1 MSISAILEQL
11 ANEPKTKAKLQILVD
26 NYDNEL
32 LKKVFTYTLT
42 PSINYYIKKI
52 PTYCVT
58 NTPSLTLDEAI
69 DKLGKLIDRTYTGHA
84 GIEHLVNILQNVSSD
99 DADVISKIIKRDLR
113 CGANTASVNKVWK
126 DLIPEYPYMRCSSL
140 KGSDIKKMNW
150 KKGVISQLKADG
162 RYNNANKIDGNDIQ
176 LVSRSGIPIPNH
188 KVQNIIDVIQ
198 KYFPDDSQTH
208 GEILVRRNGVILERE
223 IGNGIINSVVK
234 GGEFEPGD
242 EAVYFVW
249 DQIPL
254 SQSTPNN
261 KYHVSYSDRLA
272 KLKEHC
278 AAIPE
283 DEKCIEIIETRIVH
297 TVEEA
302 IEHFQEMLLLGLE
315 GTVLKDPDAI
325 WEDTTSKKQIKL
337 KLVVDD
343 IDLEF
348 VQFNPGTGK
357 NASTFGSMLLKSGDE
372 LLEVNI
378 TGLADKLRKE
388 LFEADDLKII
398 TIKANAVM
406 AAKTSGKKAS
416 LFLPRFKCTRDD
428 KTTADTL
435 QEIQDKFESAIEN
448 IKQCF

>member
-11 ANEPKTKAKLQILVD
+11 SNEPKTNAKLQILTN

-52 PTYCVT
+52 PAYTS
-58 NTPSLTLDEAI
+58 NSSNSLTLDEAI
-69 DKLGKLIDRTYTGHA
+69 NKLEQLMDRTYTGHA
-84 GIEHLVNILQNVSSD
+84 GINHLVSILENVSSE

-113 CGANTASVNKVWK
+113 CGANTASVNKIWK

-150 KKGVISQLKADG
+150 KKGVYSQLKADG
-162 RYNNANKIDGNDIQ
+162 RFNNANKVDKDDIQ
-176 LVSRSGIPIPNH
+176 LVSRSGIPIPNE
-188 KVQNIIDVIQ
+188 KVQNIIDVIK
-198 KYFPDDSQTH
+198 KYLPDDTQTH

-234 GGEFEPGD
+234 GGDFEPGD
-242 EAVYFVW
+242 EPVYMVW

-261 KYHVSYSDRLA
+261 KYHVTYSDRL
-272 KLKEHC
+272 KNLQTQC
-278 AAIPE
+278 DAIPE
-283 DEKCIEIIETRIVH
+283 EERCIYVIETRIVH
-297 TVEEA
+297 TVDEA
-302 IEHFQEMLLLGLE
+302 IEHFQEMLLQGLE

-325 WEDTTSKKQIKL
+325 WEDTTSKRQIKL

-357 NASTFGSMLLKSGDE
+357 NASTFGSMLLKSGDD

-378 TGLADKLRKE
+378 TGLTDKLRKE
-388 LFEADDLKII
+388 LFEADELNII

-406 AAKTSGKKAS
+406 GAKASGKKAS
-416 LFLPRFKCTRDD
+416 LFLPRFKCARDD

-435 QEIQDKFESAIEN
+435 QEIRDKFESAIDN
-448 IKQCF
+448 IKQLF